1 MQYIISIGIF
11 QALVAIALLWKNKLR
26 KGADDLLILL
36 VGCIA
41 THLAIKFVIFNF
53 INDEQVRYQMNTF
66 MGLCYGPLL
75 YLYAIKARDAS
86 FVPASKWYVF
96 LPFIIGAISYFT
108 VAGVLFY
115 SSSAGYRLLKSYNE
129 ISFWVLVLSDLFFVC
144 LAMRETKNYKL
155 DTIAR
160 EKQMVQR
167 IAYCFMVISALSFV
181 FYFITYVSGKGYSII
196 FRSIIY
202 AILAGLSVMIIR
214 YKYVAVNNATEPQM
228 PEETALSGTGI
239 TEHQS
244 EENTIEDLVP
254 ALGPLVRKPV
264 LSQEEQRQI
273 WISLEQQIKQNKIF
287 TDSELNLDKLAQ
299 ATGINKYHISETLNS
314 FAHKTFYQYI
324 NEYRIDF
331 ALHQMQVFQEKAIQV
346 NVLSLAYD
354 AGFKAK
360 SSFNRYFKD
369 ITGLTPTEYL
379 KSLQQIE
386 IAGKRALG

>member
-86 FVPASKWYVF
+86 FVPASRWYVF

-129 ISFWVLVLSDLFFVC
+129 ISFWVLVLSDLFFVF
-144 LAMRETKNYKL
+144 LALKETRSYKL
-155 DTIAR
+155 ETATR

-167 IAYCFMVISALSFV
+167 IAWCFIVISALSFL
-181 FYFITYVSGKGYSII
+181 FYGITHIFGRGYSII

-214 YKYVAVNNATEPQM
+214 YKYVAISHVMEPVL
-228 PEETALSGTGI
+228 PEEAALLYPE
-239 TEHQS
+239 TEDQ
-244 EENTIEDLVP
+244 IVAAP
-254 ALGPLVRKPV
+254 ADPASVLEPLVRKPS

-273 WISLEQQIKQNKIF
+273 WISLEQQIRQNKIF

-314 FAHKTFYQYI
+314 FAHKSFYQYV

-331 ALHQMQVFQEKAIQV
+331 ALNQMQLLREKSIPV

-386 IAGKRALG
+386 IVGKSALG